1 MENSRW
7 RRIVLNGA
15 SGGGVSQAAQGH
27 RLAGN
32 EEATLS
38 IIVQQPPN
46 KEAENNRFTVSHSS
60 WRSQKRSVSGS
71 GLAGWFRF
79 GGLSQGCSPSADQ
92 KGRYE

>member
-15 SGGGVSQAAQGH
+15 SGGGVSQAAQWH

-38 IIVQQPPN
+38 IIV
-46 KEAENNRFTVSHSS
+46 
-60 WRSQKRSVSGS
+60 
-71 GLAGWFRF
+71 
-79 GGLSQGCSPSADQ
+79 
-92 KGRYE
+92 